1 MKVLAI
7 SASPRKGGNSDI
19 LCDQFLKGAAESG
32 NEIEKINLGDKNI
45 SPCVSCYVC
54 QETKKCVKKDDMEEI
69 LEKLLE
75 ADVIVL
81 ATPVYFYSM
90 NAQMKMM
97 IDRTLPRYTEIENKE
112 FYYILT
118 AADEQESAA
127 DGTVNALRGFTGCLP
142 GSEEKG
148 IVLGLGTYEKGDV
161 LNHPAF
167 ESAYKLGKTVGDR

>member
-1 MKVLAI
+1 VQALV
-7 SASPRKGGNSDI
+7 KGGNSDI

-75 ADVIVL
+75 AD
-81 ATPVYFYSM
+81 
-90 NAQMKMM
+90 
-97 IDRTLPRYTEIENKE
+97 
-112 FYYILT
+112 
-118 AADEQESAA
+118 
-127 DGTVNALRGFTGCLP
+127 GTVNALRGFTVCLP

-148 IVLGLGTYEKGDV
+148 IVLGIGTYEKGDV

-167 ESAYKLGKTVGDR
+167 ESAYKFGKTVGDR